1 MLQNL
6 FHHHLRTSTSSHA
19 LLDEYTQQS
28 GIARLSTSMQINTYF
43 LDYIILVI
51 SCAWAVVASITSRS
65 RSYVQRSR
73 LHPALPM
80 KPSSFQAIKPSSFQA
95 FKLSLRAFDL
105 VGLIGIAK
113 TKTSWKGG
121 MGCKQTAYTHFASIS
136 QKKDCKSYSGTA
148 HPSTLQIFFLCTALQ
163 TSHQYTNR
171 SMHTYKSCHIIYTTS
186 CI

>member
-65 RSYVQRSR
+65 RSYVQRSYV
-73 LHPALPM
+73 
-80 KPSSFQAIKPSSFQA
+80 Q
-95 FKLSLRAFDL
+95 
-105 VGLIGIAK
+105 
-113 TKTSWKGG
+113 
-121 MGCKQTAYTHFASIS
+121 CKQTAYTHFASIS